1 MVALN
6 RCGSLDRFRH
16 ADPAR
21 AFPPRTPPG
30 YLFSGDAEHAK
41 AGGRYRVG
49 TRWPPMVMTARVGFH
64 SPRGPFSLW
73 LACSGHCAT
82 VRKKLNR
89 TERYTMRMNINQAAK
104 AVGVARSTL
113 YRDIQEGKV
122 SVGKDGRGKPYVD
135 VAELERAYGSV
146 TLSDTSET
154 VSIGQTGTPQKDKK
168 DSALQREHDL
178 LREQI
183 ELLRSERDDLRRRL
197 DDETEERRAA
207 QAKLTAL
214 LTDQR
219 ATASQKAVAGRWAR
233 AWGILRGKA

>member
-1 MVALN
+1 
-6 RCGSLDRFRH
+6 
-16 ADPAR
+16 
-21 AFPPRTPPG
+21 
-30 YLFSGDAEHAK
+30 
-41 AGGRYRVG
+41 VG
-49 TRWPPMVMTARVGFH
+49 TRWPSMVRTARVGFH
-64 SPRGPFSLW
+64 SPRGPFSSW
-73 LACSGHCAT
+73 LARPGHCAT
-82 VRKKLNR
+82 VRKRLNR

-135 VAELERAYGSV
+135 VAELERAYGNV

-154 VSIGQTGTPQKDKK
+154 VSNGQTGTPQKEKK
-168 DSALQREHDL
+168 DSVLQREHDL

-197 DDETEERRAA
+197 DDETEERRAT

-219 ATASQKAVAGRWAR
+219 ATAPQKAAEGLLAR
-233 AWGILRGKA
+233 AWGFLRGSA

>member
-1 MVALN
+1 
-6 RCGSLDRFRH
+6 
-16 ADPAR
+16 
-21 AFPPRTPPG
+21 
-30 YLFSGDAEHAK
+30 
-41 AGGRYRVG
+41 
-49 TRWPPMVMTARVGFH
+49 
-64 SPRGPFSLW
+64 
-73 LACSGHCAT
+73 
-82 VRKKLNR
+82 
-89 TERYTMRMNINQAAK
+89 MRMNINQAAK

-154 VSIGQTGTPQKDKK
+154 VSNGQTGTPQKDKK

-197 DDETEERRAA
+197 DDETEERRAT

-219 ATASQKAVAGRWAR
+219 ATAPQKAAEGRLAR
-233 AWGILRGKA
+233 AWSILRGKA

>member
-1 MVALN
+1 
-6 RCGSLDRFRH
+6 
-16 ADPAR
+16 
-21 AFPPRTPPG
+21 
-30 YLFSGDAEHAK
+30 
-41 AGGRYRVG
+41 
-49 TRWPPMVMTARVGFH
+49 
-64 SPRGPFSLW
+64 
-73 LACSGHCAT
+73 
-82 VRKKLNR
+82 
-89 TERYTMRMNINQAAK
+89 MRMNINQAAK

-219 ATASQKAVAGRWAR
+219 ATASQKAVEGRWAR
-233 AWGILRGKA
+233 VWGILRGKA

>member
-1 MVALN
+1 
-6 RCGSLDRFRH
+6 
-16 ADPAR
+16 
-21 AFPPRTPPG
+21 
-30 YLFSGDAEHAK
+30 
-41 AGGRYRVG
+41 
-49 TRWPPMVMTARVGFH
+49 
-64 SPRGPFSLW
+64 
-73 LACSGHCAT
+73 
-82 VRKKLNR
+82 
-89 TERYTMRMNINQAAK
+89 MRMNINQAAK

-154 VSIGQTGTPQKDKK
+154 VSIGQTRTPQKDKK

-214 LTDQR
+214 LTDQP

>member
-1 MVALN
+1 
-6 RCGSLDRFRH
+6 
-16 ADPAR
+16 
-21 AFPPRTPPG
+21 
-30 YLFSGDAEHAK
+30 
-41 AGGRYRVG
+41 
-49 TRWPPMVMTARVGFH
+49 
-64 SPRGPFSLW
+64 
-73 LACSGHCAT
+73 
-82 VRKKLNR
+82 
-89 TERYTMRMNINQAAK
+89 MRININQAAK

-154 VSIGQTGTPQKDKK
+154 VSIGQTGTQQKDKK

-219 ATASQKAVAGRWAR
+219 ATASQKAVEGRWAR

>member
-1 MVALN
+1 
-6 RCGSLDRFRH
+6 
-16 ADPAR
+16 
-21 AFPPRTPPG
+21 
-30 YLFSGDAEHAK
+30 
-41 AGGRYRVG
+41 
-49 TRWPPMVMTARVGFH
+49 
-64 SPRGPFSLW
+64 
-73 LACSGHCAT
+73 
-82 VRKKLNR
+82 
-89 TERYTMRMNINQAAK
+89 MRMNINQAAK
-104 AVGVARSTL
+104 VVGVARSTL

-154 VSIGQTGTPQKDKK
+154 VSSGQTGTPQKDKK

>member
-1 MVALN
+1 
-6 RCGSLDRFRH
+6 
-16 ADPAR
+16 
-21 AFPPRTPPG
+21 
-30 YLFSGDAEHAK
+30 
-41 AGGRYRVG
+41 
-49 TRWPPMVMTARVGFH
+49 
-64 SPRGPFSLW
+64 
-73 LACSGHCAT
+73 
-82 VRKKLNR
+82 
-89 TERYTMRMNINQAAK
+89 MRMNINQAAK

-154 VSIGQTGTPQKDKK
+154 VANGQAGTHQK

-197 DDETEERRAA
+197 DAETEERRTA

-219 ATASQKAVAGRWAR
+219 TTAPKKAAEGRLAR
-233 AWGILRGKA
+233 AWSILRGKA

>member
-1 MVALN
+1 
-6 RCGSLDRFRH
+6 
-16 ADPAR
+16 
-21 AFPPRTPPG
+21 
-30 YLFSGDAEHAK
+30 
-41 AGGRYRVG
+41 
-49 TRWPPMVMTARVGFH
+49 
-64 SPRGPFSLW
+64 
-73 LACSGHCAT
+73 
-82 VRKKLNR
+82 
-89 TERYTMRMNINQAAK
+89 MRMNINQAAK

-154 VSIGQTGTPQKDKK
+154 VANGQAGTHQKDKK
-168 DSALQREHDL
+168 DSALQREHGL

-197 DDETEERRAA
+197 DAETEERRTA

-219 ATASQKAVAGRWAR
+219 TTTPKKAAEGRLAR
-233 AWGILRGKA
+233 AWGILRGEA

>member
-1 MVALN
+1 
-6 RCGSLDRFRH
+6 
-16 ADPAR
+16 
-21 AFPPRTPPG
+21 
-30 YLFSGDAEHAK
+30 
-41 AGGRYRVG
+41 
-49 TRWPPMVMTARVGFH
+49 
-64 SPRGPFSLW
+64 
-73 LACSGHCAT
+73 
-82 VRKKLNR
+82 
-89 TERYTMRMNINQAAK
+89 MRMNINQAAK

-154 VSIGQTGTPQKDKK
+154 VSIGQTGTQQKDKK

-219 ATASQKAVAGRWAR
+219 ATASQKAVEGRWAR